1 MTTPDRPRRGR
12 PRDPQIESR
21 VFDAVMQVFWETG
34 WSAFTLEAV
43 ARKAGVGREALYRR
57 WPSKEM
63 LLLQALEARGPLA
76 DPIDSGSLRGDLVE
90 LAARMLTEF
99 RAHGGLVAL
108 RVALD
113 ARVYPDLLEQLTA
126 SAQAQRIGAARD
138 IFRRGRRRGELHAR
152 ADTNELLEML
162 TGAVMSHVLF
172 SYRESGSVEPEAD
185 RRYVDR
191 IVDLIL
197 HAATLA

>member
-12 PRDPQIESR
+12 PRDPQIEGR

-43 ARKAGVGREALYRR
+43 ARRAGVGREALYRR
-57 WPSKEM
+57 WPSKEV

-76 DPIDSGSLRGDLVE
+76 DPIDTGSLRSDLVE

-99 RAHGGLVAL
+99 RGQGGLVAL

-113 ARVYPDLLEQLTA
+113 ARVYPDLLDQLTT
-126 SAQAQRIGAARD
+126 SAQAQRIAAARD
-138 IFRRGRRRGELHAR
+138 IFTRGRRRGELPER

-162 TGAVMSHVLF
+162 TGAVMSHVLY
-172 SYRESGSVEPEAD
+172 SYRSTDMTDPGAD
-185 RRYVDR
+185 RRYVGR
-191 IVDLIL
+191 IVDLTL
-197 HAATLA
+197 HAATLS